1 MKVKIGSHCSLK
13 INTGNFESLDIGK
26 TIEVEIEVAS
36 PADLPAK
43 SGKISASLVEMLK
56 NEAEATM
63 HSLGRNR
70 YNGMVQSK
78 IDLWQEVLK

>member
-1 MKVKIGSHCSLK
+1 MKVKISSSCTLK
-13 INTGNFESLDIGK
+13 INTGNFESLDVGK
-26 TIEVEIEVAS
+26 AIEVEIEVAS
-36 PADLPAK
+36 PAEIPEK
-43 SGKISASLVEMLK
+43 SSKISASLVAMLK

-63 HSLGRNR
+63 QSLGRNR